1 MREGGREIRWF
12 KGERENLVDEM
23 IFRGEG
29 GCSLKVDEMIFEGG
43 SKIMCP
49 SEVDEMILLTDKKH
63 FINLRE
69 RYSLFLFF
77 PSSFFFC
84 V

>member
-1 MREGGREIRWF
+1 
-12 KGERENLVDEM
+12 
-23 IFRGEG
+23 
-29 GCSLKVDEMIFEGG
+29 MIFEGG

-69 RYSLFLFF
+69 REREILFISFF
-77 PSSFFFC
+77 PVFFLLLC
-84 V
+84 VTIRLAL

>member
-1 MREGGREIRWF
+1 
-12 KGERENLVDEM
+12 
-23 IFRGEG
+23 
-29 GCSLKVDEMIFEGG
+29 MIFEGG

-69 RYSLFLFF
+69 RERERYSLFLFF

>member
-1 MREGGREIRWF
+1 
-12 KGERENLVDEM
+12 
-23 IFRGEG
+23 
-29 GCSLKVDEMIFEGG
+29 MIFEGG

-63 FINLRE
+63 FISLRERERERERE